1 MIKVNQKEIFAL
13 VDCNNFYASCER
25 VFNPALKNIP
35 VVILSNNDG
44 CAVAMS
50 NEAKALGIKIGTP
63 LFQIQ
68 NLVKKHNVQIFSSNY
83 ALYGDISSRVMSVL
97 SNFSPEIEIYSIDEC
112 FLRLD
117 GFSKNLKEYGMEI
130 IKTVEKYTGIP
141 VSVGIARTKTLAKI
155 ANRIAKE
162 NPIYKGVLD
171 INQFD
176 EQKIDDLLVKISV
189 DDVWGIG
196 YQKAKKLKKFKIYN
210 VLQFKKAP
218 ELMVRK
224 NLGGVV
230 GLRILWELR
239 GISCIPLEMITPNRK
254 QIVCSRSFG
263 RPVSNIEELTQA
275 LSAYTTRAA
284 EKLRTEQSVATVIN
298 VFLETN
304 RFKKELQYRNNVCLN
319 LPNPT
324 AYTSE
329 LIHYALYL
337 LEQIYKTGYKYK
349 KIGVMLYE
357 LMSEKDVSIDLFRE
371 KEKEKKRKLMKA
383 IDKINIQ
390 YGKDTVRL
398 GSEGF
403 EHKWAMRRSYLS
415 KRFTT
420 QWKEILEV
428 HI

>member
-1 MIKVNQKEIFAL
+1 MIKINQKEIFAL

-25 VFNPALKNIP
+25 VFNPTLKNVP

-44 CAVAMS
+44 CAVSMS
-50 NEAKALGIKIGTP
+50 NEAKALGIEIGTP
-63 LFQIQ
+63 VFQVQ
-68 NLVKKHNVQIFSSNY
+68 NLIKKHNVQVFSSNY
-83 ALYGDISSRVMSVL
+83 SLYGDMSSRVMNVL
-97 SNFSPEIEIYSIDEC
+97 SSFSPEIEIYSIDEC

-117 GFSKNLKEYGMEI
+117 GFSKNLKEYGIEI
-130 IKTVEKYTGIP
+130 KKRVEKYTGIP
-141 VSVGIARTKTLAKI
+141 VSVGIARTKTLAKL
-155 ANRIAKE
+155 ANRIAKK

-176 EQKIDDLLVKISV
+176 EKKTDDLLFKISV

-196 YQKAKKLKKFKIYN
+196 YQKAKKLKKFRIYN
-210 VLQFKKAP
+210 ALQLKKSQ
-218 ELMVRK
+218 ELMIHK
-224 NLGGVV
+224 NLGGIV

-263 RPVSNIEELTQA
+263 KPVANIEGLFQA

-284 EKLRTEQSVATVIN
+284 EKLRTEHSVATVIHL
-298 VFLETN
+298 FLGTN
-304 RFKKELQYRNNVCLN
+304 RFKKEPQYHKNASLN

-329 LIHYALYL
+329 LIHYALFL
-337 LEQIYKTGYKYK
+337 LKQIYKTGYKYK
-349 KIGVMLYE
+349 KIGVMLCE
-357 LMSEKDVSIDLFRE
+357 LMPEKDVPTDLFTE
-371 KEKEKKRKLMKA
+371 KEKEKKRKLMKS

-390 YGKDTVRL
+390 YGKDTIRL

>member
-1 MIKVNQKEIFAL
+1 MIKINQKEIFAL

-25 VFNPALKNIP
+25 VFNPALKNVA

-44 CAVAMS
+44 CAVSMS
-50 NEAKALGIKIGTP
+50 NEAKVLGIEIGTP
-63 LFQIQ
+63 IFQVQ
-68 NLVKKHNVQIFSSNY
+68 KLVKKHNVQIFSSNY

-97 SNFSPEIEIYSIDEC
+97 SSFSPEIEIYSIDEY

-117 GFSKNLKEYGMEI
+117 GFQKNLKEYGIEI
-130 IKTVEKYTGIP
+130 RKRVEKYTGIP
-141 VSVGIARTKTLAKI
+141 VSVGVARTKTLAKI
-155 ANRIAKE
+155 ANRMAKE

-171 INQFD
+171 ISQFD
-176 EQKIDDLLVKISV
+176 EKKIDDLLVKISV

-196 YQKAKKLKKFKIYN
+196 YQKAKKLKKFRIFN
-210 VLQFKKAP
+210 ALQLKKAS
-218 ELMVRK
+218 ELMVCK
-224 NLGGVV
+224 NLGGIV

-239 GISCIPLEMITPNRK
+239 GTSCIPLEMVTPNRK
-254 QIVCSRSFG
+254 QIICSRSFG
-263 RPVSNIEELTQA
+263 KSVANIEELFQA

-284 EKLRTEQSVATVIN
+284 EKLRTEQSVATVIH
-298 VFLETN
+298 VFLGTN
-304 RFKKELQYRNNVCLN
+304 RFKKEPQYRKNACLN

-329 LIHYALYL
+329 LIHYALFL
-337 LEQIYKTGYKYK
+337 LKQIYKPGYKYK
-349 KIGVMLYE
+349 KIGVMLCE
-357 LMSEKDVSIDLFRE
+357 LMPEKDVQTNLFKE